1 MTAGLGSGRVGA
13 ALAVSVCAWV
23 GISSL
28 ATGAS
33 VSGPLLLVVPAVAAY
48 VVGRLVGPW
57 RTPAA
62 ALLAVVVLATLV
74 IGADRVPRHRPGA
87 QVLETDVFG
96 YLNADAAWAVQGL
109 AAAALVVVGTRRTGP
124 RVLGVVLMGGLGL
137 QPLLTG
143 SWAAVLGG
151 VLVAGVLLGVP
162 GRRVAAAG
170 LAATVAGVGLTAVL
184 AVAHDADP
192 DLTDPAA
199 RVLTERRLDLWSDA
213 VDLAAEHPVTG
224 VGSGRFEEESAT
236 ARASRDTKPAHSTW
250 LEAAAETGVP
260 GALLLLA
267 LALWPLAAVG
277 TGRAAAVGAAA
288 WTALCLHASIDYV
301 TDTVGVVVL
310 AALVVGLASG
320 SDTGKRPS
328 ATWRGFPELVDPS

>member
-1 MTAGLGSGRVGA
+1 MRAGLGSGRVGA
-13 ALAVSVCAWV
+13 ALVVATCAWAV
-23 GISSL
+23 VSSL

-48 VVGRLVGPW
+48 GVGRLVRPW
-57 RTPAA
+57 LVPVA
-62 ALLAVVVLATLV
+62 ALLALLVLVTLV
-74 IGADRVPRHRPGA
+74 IGADRVPFDRPGA

-109 AAAALVVVGTRRTGP
+109 AAAALVVVTARRTGP
-124 RVLGVVLMGGLGL
+124 RVLGVVLMAALGL

-151 VLVAGVLLGVP
+151 VLVGGVVALPV
-162 GRRVAAAG
+162 RRVAAIG
-170 LAATVAGVGLTAVL
+170 LAVLVVVVGVTAGL
-184 AVAHDADP
+184 AVAHDANP

-199 RVLTERRLDLWSDA
+199 RVLTERRLDLWADA
-213 VDLAAEHPVTG
+213 VGLAAEHPVTG
-224 VGSGRFEEESAT
+224 VGAGRFEEESAT

-260 GALLLLA
+260 GGLLLLA

-288 WTALCLHASIDYV
+288 WTAFCLHASVDYV
-301 TDTVGVVVL
+301 TDTRLVVVL
-310 AALVVGLASG
+310 AALVVGLSTDHRD
-320 SDTGKRPS
+320 SP
-328 ATWRGFPELVDPS
+328 

>member
-1 MTAGLGSGRVGA
+1 MRAGLGSGRVGA
-13 ALAVSVCAWV
+13 ALAAAVCAWAV
-23 GISSL
+23 VSSL
-28 ATGAS
+28 VTGAS

-48 VVGRLVGPW
+48 VVGRLVRSWLVPV
-57 RTPAA
+57 A
-62 ALLAVVVLATLV
+62 ALLALFVLVTLV
-74 IGADRVPRHRPGA
+74 IGADRVPFDRPGA

-109 AAAALVVVGTRRTGP
+109 AAAALVVVAARRSGP
-124 RVLGVVLMGGLGL
+124 RVLGVVLMAALGL
-137 QPLLTG
+137 QPVLTG

-151 VLVAGVLLGVP
+151 ALVAAVALVALP
-162 GRRVAAAG
+162 ARRVAPAG
-170 LAATVAGVGLTAVL
+170 LAALVALVGVTAGL
-184 AVAHDADP
+184 AVAHDANP

-199 RVLTERRLDLWSDA
+199 RVLTERRLDLWDDA
-213 VDLAAEHPVTG
+213 VGLAAEHPVTG
-224 VGSGRFEEESAT
+224 VGAGRFEEESAT

-288 WTALCLHASIDYV
+288 WTAYCLHASVDYV
-301 TDTVGVVVL
+301 TDSVGVVML
-310 AALVVGLASG
+310 AALVVGLSTDQSG
-320 SDTGKRPS
+320 
-328 ATWRGFPELVDPS
+328 

>member
-1 MTAGLGSGRVGA
+1 M
-13 ALAVSVCAWV
+13 
-23 GISSL
+23 
-28 ATGAS
+28 
-33 VSGPLLLVVPAVAAY
+33 VPAVAAY

-57 RTPAA
+57 RVPAA

-74 IGADRVPRHRPGA
+74 IGADRVPLDRPGA

-109 AAAALVVVGTRRTGP
+109 AAAALVVVAARRTGP
-124 RVLGVVLMGGLGL
+124 RVLGVVLMGVLGL

-151 VLVAGVLLGVP
+151 VLVAGGHLALGVP

-170 LAATVAGVGLTAVL
+170 LAATVAVVGLTAVL

-213 VDLAAEHPVTG
+213 VELAADHPVTG

-260 GALLLLA
+260 GGLLLLA

-288 WTALCLHASIDYV
+288 WTAFCLHASIDYV

-310 AALVVGLASG
+310 AALVIGLVHRTAASSLDVTLLAAARSYGRRPKRRSEQLDVAEGESVGGTAG
-320 SDTGKRPS
+320 G
-328 ATWRGFPELVDPS
+328 